1 MIDACEDDE
10 IVESA
15 IALFSGCIDTD
26 IGGFL
31 DRINYHFV
39 LLVKPKCMIA
49 VQEEVS
55 TFARLVDK
63 LRLMDEAELKLAYI
77 RLFKNEI
84 EADWKNLIEEMNFGN
99 TTDDEIIEA
108 FQRELHPAKA

>member
-1 MIDACEDDE
+1 MACIDAG
-10 IVESA
+10 IR
-15 IALFSGCIDTD
+15 
-26 IGGFL
+26 GFL
-31 DRINYHFV
+31 DWVNYHFV
-39 LLVKPKCMIA
+39 FLVKTKGMTA

-63 LRLMDEAELKLAYI
+63 LRLMDEGELKLAYI

-108 FQRELHPAKA
+108 FQRKLHPAKA